1 MDGMQRDYGPLLQ
14 ETVQSHRR
22 YTSLGQVASYIP
34 ELKKRKCIFCRLCP
48 NGPLGGPV

>member
-1 MDGMQRDYGPLLQ
+1 MGGRDIKMDGMQRDYGPLLQ

-34 ELKKRKCIFCRLCP
+34 ELKGNASLP
-48 NGPLGGPV
+48 AVP